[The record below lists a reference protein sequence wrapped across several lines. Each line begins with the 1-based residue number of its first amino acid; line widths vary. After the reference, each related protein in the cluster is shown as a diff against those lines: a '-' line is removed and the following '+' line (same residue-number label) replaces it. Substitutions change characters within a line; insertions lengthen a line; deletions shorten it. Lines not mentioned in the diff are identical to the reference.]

1 MPSPSEDARPTTP
14 AAPPPHAPNDGLE
27 RGPGRRRGESGSR
40 AAILRAAQAAFAE
53 VGYERATIRT
63 IARGAGVD
71 PALVL
76 HYFDSKAVLFAAAL
90 QLPVSPAEVVGAALV
105 DPDPAAKAE
114 LGATVVRAF
123 LAAWEPPQN
132 RQPLVA
138 MLRSAL
144 TNEVAQQSVRAYL
157 TDNVFAPLT
166 RALGTPDGE
175 LRATLVGSQFI
186 GLAIMRYVM
195 RVEPLAS
202 ASPDWIAEAVGPT
215 IQSYL
220 VEPLPHSACG
230 VTTRPCCDGRADD
243 AHAR

>member
-1 MPSPSEDARPTTP
+1 MPPRSDDARPTAPP
-14 AAPPPHAPNDGLE
+14 ATPPPHAPHDGLE
-27 RGPGRRRGESGSR
+27 SGPGRRRREGGSR
-40 AAILRAAQAAFAE
+40 AAILQAAQAAFAE
-53 VGYERATIRT
+53 VGYERATIRS

-76 HYFDSKAVLFAAAL
+76 HYFDSKAALFTAAL
-90 QLPVSPAEVVGAALV
+90 RLPVSPAELVGAVLA

-114 LGATVVRAF
+114 LGETVVRAF

-144 TNEVAQQSVRAYL
+144 TNEIAQQSVRAYL

-166 RALGTPDGE
+166 RALGAPDGE

-186 GLAIMRYVM
+186 GLATMRYVL
-195 RVEPLAS
+195 RAEPLAS
-202 ASPDWIAEAVGPT
+202 ASPAWITAALGPT
-215 IQSYL
+215 IQRYL
-220 VEPLPHSACG
+220 MEPLSLDGDA
-230 VTTRPCCDGRADD
+230 TRR
-243 AHAR
+243 